1 MTEQEAFAE
10 SAQFEK
16 DAQAQREKDA
26 SATRESEQAALAYES
41 LRESMKALGAVDS
54 DKGGDLLRAVN
65 LPYTRVKGNALC
77 GMTTVALQTQG
88 ALLVPSKALG
98 DIKVL
103 FRTVDILG
111 DLSSTS
117 LEIGCSVPPACDSC
131 Y

>member
-1 MTEQEAFAE
+1 
-10 SAQFEK
+10 
-16 DAQAQREKDA
+16 
-26 SATRESEQAALAYES
+26 
-41 LRESMKALGAVDS
+41 MKALGAVDS